1 MKLNLCYA
9 GDFETTTDENDARV
23 WAYSLCNIEDY
34 TEFIYGTSIDEFFE
48 LCKDYHHNYKI
59 WFHNLK
65 FDGSYI
71 IDYLLKHDFTWIK
84 DRNEKADKTFTTLIS
99 DMGQFYSI
107 VVYFKVNKKSKHTN
121 KVEFFDSLKIFP
133 NFSVEKVA
141 QAFDL
146 PIQKLKIDYKK
157 YRPVGYELDDNEI
170 AYIRNDVEI
179 MARAL
184 KEMFTRGL
192 TRMTIASNAIKNL
205 RDNFP
210 NFRRSYPVL
219 PFEID
224 KSIRKSYRGG
234 FTYVNDT
241 WQEKEVKNGVVLD
254 VNSLYPS
261 CMSSPYELP
270 FGQAKLYEGEYK
282 YDKTYPLY
290 VQVIT
295 CMFEIKPGKIP
306 SIQIKNNLSFMPNEY
321 VKSSKDE
328 FVTLYL
334 TKPDYELFKSQYNIY
349 YPKYNGG
356 WKFKSAVGNFD
367 EYINRWME
375 QKIKAGKE
383 GNAPLK
389 VISKLMLNSAYG
401 KLGCS
406 SEGSKKAPY
415 LDEKGILRFRVL
427 EKEKREPLYVASASF
442 ITAYGRRRTI
452 TTSQYIKDYTIKKY
466 GEDRYYYSDTDSIHA
481 GLTDADLEELKD
493 IIKIDDFKLGYWAKE
508 AEFTR
513 AYYIRQ
519 KCYIEEINGKVNVT
533 VAGLPKYLAPLV
545 NFENFK
551 KGFTTEGMTLDDM
564 ISLAKKNG
572 ATDEEIEKIQHK
584 LTYKY
589 VKGGV
594 ILADTDFTIK

>member
-1 MKLNLCYA
+1 MKLDLCYA
-9 GDFETTTDENDARV
+9 GDFETTTDENDTRV

-34 TEFIYGTSIDEFFE
+34 TEFKYGTSIDEFFE
-48 LCKDYHHNYKI
+48 FCSDYLNNYKI

-71 IDYLLKHDFTWIK
+71 IDYLLNHGFTWINDKK
-84 DRNEKADKTFTTLIS
+84 DRADKTFTTLIS

-107 VVYFKVNKKSKHTN
+107 VVYFEVNKKSRHTN
-121 KVEFFDSLKIFP
+121 KVEIFDSLKIFP

-141 QAFDL
+141 QAFAL
-146 PIQKLKIDYKK
+146 PISKLKIDYQK
-157 YRPVGYELDDNEI
+157 YRPVGYQLTSAEI

-184 KEMFTRGL
+184 KEMFSRNL
-192 TRMTIASNAIKNL
+192 TRMTIASDAIRDL
-205 RDNFP
+205 RNDFP
-210 NFRRSYPVL
+210 KFRGVYPVL
-219 PFEID
+219 ALEVD
-224 KSIRKSYRGG
+224 KAIRKSYKGG
-234 FTYVNDT
+234 FTYVNDI
-241 WQEKEVKNGVVLD
+241 WKEKEVGKGMILD

-261 CMSSPYELP
+261 CMYSPYALP
-270 FGQAKLYEGEYK
+270 FGQPIMFEGKYEL
-282 YDKTYPLY
+282 DSDYPLY
-290 VQVIT
+290 VQSIT
-295 CMFEIKPGKIP
+295 CIFELKEGKIP
-306 SIQIKNNLSFMPNEY
+306 SIQIKNNLSFIPNEY
-321 VKSSKDE
+321 VKSSNGD

-334 TKPDYELFKSQYNIY
+334 TKPDYELFCSQYHIY
-349 YPKYNGG
+349 YPQYNGG
-356 WKFKSAVGNFD
+356 WKFKSSIGNFD
-367 EYINRWME
+367 AYINRWME

-389 VISKLMLNSAYG
+389 IIAKLMLNSAYG

-406 SEGSKKAPY
+406 SEGRKKQPY
-415 LDEKGILRFRVL
+415 LDENDILRFKYL
-427 EKEKREPLYVASASF
+427 EKEQREPLYVASAAF
-442 ITAYGRRRTI
+442 ITSYGRLRTI
-452 TTSQYIKDYTIKKY
+452 TTSQIIKDYTIKKY

-493 IIKIDDFKLGYWAKE
+493 IIHVDDFKLGYWAKE
-508 AEFTR
+508 GEFTR

-519 KCYIEEINGKVNVT
+519 KCYIEEVNGKVNVT

-545 NFENFK
+545 NFDNFK
-551 KGFTTEGMTLDDM
+551 KGFTTEGM
-564 ISLAKKNG
+564 SLADMVSLARKNG
-572 ATDEEIEKIQHK
+572 ATEEEIEKLHHK